1 MSNIVALWQNLL
13 DYDKQRVVFA
23 ARHQSRLDTGRFRS
37 PKKRQEFTP
46 GVESVKRHALTTTA
60 PLAQWPDCCRLIET
74 IFVKLCAI
82 HKSPKKKGIGT
93 VSKWVLI
100 LEDYRKIRRR
110 ILANAGVMQQT
121 TLQLVDVSHTT
132 LVQWH
137 NRTVKR
143 QDSAILMQGL
153 QLPSRLSVAADPLLP
168 ANVRP
173 PSAPPQPG
181 PAHQYHL
188 PSSTVGQARLKRKRN
203 IASAPVVLSPA
214 AENPQLLPA
223 PPPGAQLVMLTPM
236 ASQGLTG
243 PFLVAAPQALGVS
256 LSSPLPAPPA
266 NVRKLTRKVLHNACK
281 KCGQFRTAETGHS
294 QYKGIIYCPSVETVP
309 KEQWLEDIKK
319 TR

>member
-1 MSNIVALWQNLL
+1 MARLL
-13 DYDKQRVVFA
+13 SSDRDHF
-23 ARHQSRLDTGRFRS
+23 F
-37 PKKRQEFTP
+37 
-46 GVESVKRHALTTTA
+46 
-60 PLAQWPDCCRLIET
+60 
-74 IFVKLCAI
+74 KLCAI

-110 ILANAGVMQQT
+110 ILANAAVMQQT

-203 IASAPVVLSPA
+203 IASAPVVLSPP
-214 AENPQLLPA
+214 AEKPQLLPA

-243 PFLVAAPQALGVS
+243 PFLVAAPQALRVS
-256 LSSPLPAPPA
+256 LPSPPPAPPA
-266 NVRKLTRKVLHNACK
+266 NVRNLTRKVLHNTCK